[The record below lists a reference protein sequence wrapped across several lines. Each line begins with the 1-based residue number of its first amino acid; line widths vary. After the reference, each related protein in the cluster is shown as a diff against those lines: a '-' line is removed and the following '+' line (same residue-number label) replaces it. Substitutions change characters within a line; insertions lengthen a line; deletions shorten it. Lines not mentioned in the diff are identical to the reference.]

1 MKIGIDARLWN
12 ETGVGRYI
20 RNLIRNLHEID
31 LSNEYILFCRNTDVE
46 RIKYEVLSNKWKI
59 VSADIR
65 WHSLKEQLKF
75 HQILNRENLDLMH
88 FTYFSVPLFY
98 NRPFIVTIHDLIVYH
113 FQTGKASSLPLPLYK
128 VKHLGYRFLLDH
140 IVKKSKK
147 IIVPLNST
155 KLDVVKTLK
164 VDEEKIAVTYE
175 GVDEEVVDKPESMAG
190 GKFNASSM
198 KNESSH
204 TLYKKLNTKY
214 FLYVGNAYPHKNLE
228 TLIKAFIELKRIYSQ
243 NIKLVLVGKPDYFY
257 NKLKKRL
264 EREQIAGVEVLEKV
278 DDETL
283 KKFYKRSTAVIA
295 PAFIEGFGLVP
306 LEAMANGS
314 LVLVSDI
321 PSHREVCSDIPIY
334 FNPYSTQDLI
344 NKLQMVLDHGFVDE
358 KHKKMKA
365 IQRIKEFSWKNMAI
379 ETLKVYEQTQK

>member
-46 RIKYEVLSNKWKI
+46 RIKYEILSNKWKI

-147 IIVPLNST
+147 
-155 KLDVVKTLK
+155 
-164 VDEEKIAVTYE
+164 
-175 GVDEEVVDKPESMAG
+175 
-190 GKFNASSM
+190 
-198 KNESSH
+198 
-204 TLYKKLNTKY
+204 
-214 FLYVGNAYPHKNLE
+214 
-228 TLIKAFIELKRIYSQ
+228 
-243 NIKLVLVGKPDYFY
+243 
-257 NKLKKRL
+257 
-264 EREQIAGVEVLEKV
+264 
-278 DDETL
+278 
-283 KKFYKRSTAVIA
+283 
-295 PAFIEGFGLVP
+295 
-306 LEAMANGS
+306 
-314 LVLVSDI
+314 
-321 PSHREVCSDIPIY
+321 
-334 FNPYSTQDLI
+334 
-344 NKLQMVLDHGFVDE
+344 
-358 KHKKMKA
+358 
-365 IQRIKEFSWKNMAI
+365 
-379 ETLKVYEQTQK
+379 